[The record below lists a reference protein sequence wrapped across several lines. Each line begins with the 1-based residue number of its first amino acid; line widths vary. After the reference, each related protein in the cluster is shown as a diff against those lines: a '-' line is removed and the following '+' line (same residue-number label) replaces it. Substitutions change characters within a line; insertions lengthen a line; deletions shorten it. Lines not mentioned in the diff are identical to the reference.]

1 MREWWQAGAKA
12 WRGGWIGLGLVAALL
27 IGAPGVRAQ
36 ESPSSAPGTAS
47 GSGSVGSLP
56 PSIPVKRDNV
66 AGGSDDADGRWW
78 IAAVFI
84 AGLAGWGIVA
94 VRRKSAGQAAAPA
107 WLTRWTGLPETAAQ
121 REIRRIASTRLTPRH
136 SLHVVEWNGRQ
147 LLLGC
152 TDQSVQLLSEA
163 PATPP
168 SEVRS

>member
-1 MREWWQAGAKA
+1 MRDRWHAKAKA
-12 WRGGWIGLGLVAALL
+12 WRAGWIGLGLAAALL
-27 IGAPGVRAQ
+27 IGAPGIRAQ
-36 ESPSSAPGTAS
+36 ESPNAAS
-47 GSGSVGSLP
+47 GSLP

-84 AGLAGWGIVA
+84 AGLAGWGFVA

-107 WLTRWTGLPETAAQ
+107 WLTRWTGLPETTAQ

-163 PATPP
+163 PATPT

>member
-1 MREWWQAGAKA
+1 MRDWWHAEAKA
-12 WRGGWIGLGLVAALL
+12 WRTGWIGLGLATALL
-27 IGAPGVRAQ
+27 IGAPSARSQ
-36 ESPSSAPGTAS
+36 ESPSAAS
-47 GSGSVGSLP
+47 GSLP

-84 AGLAGWGIVA
+84 AGLAGWGFVA

-107 WLTRWTGLPETAAQ
+107 WLTRWTGLPEAAAQ